1 MAAPAKLRKFNM
13 GIIVLVLALLL
24 TMVVAFVFLAFFSF
38 APVLCA
44 CCVGILYVIG
54 LYLGFES
61 KAWHHAQEFENRF
74 WTVMAFLFS
83 TALFYSKDSPFA
95 IGRYSTSLGC
105 VLVIAFTLAVQF
117 LDRHIHREQLANQG
131 RITRSQLP
139 LATKDINLAH
149 TKTSI
154 IAQCVASVDPIYLPS
169 TINLIVNGDAVKG
182 QEQRVLDI
190 LMKAEKTELNYIL
203 GHIQLAL
210 LFYKV
215 KDPCR
220 THICQLLCETRV
232 MELTVNS
239 RAIVLDALMLMKLSA
254 HAKGE
259 LWAKNILLRT
269 TGDDLSILKSTT
281 DSKGT
286 IHTMHQLVYHDI
298 RSDSVRTAVLNHIQR
313 QARFQLA
320 HMQISTKN
328 IGGKR
333 KQLEWRKVLSDVD
346 DTLESSGGMWPAG
359 VDRSYPRHTVYPG
372 VLAFYRELDLGPNA
386 PSSTWEPGR
395 LGNLTFISARP
406 HVYKDLSEKKSI
418 KKFDRLHSTRGL
430 HCLPSMLAG
439 SVASG
444 TAFVVKG
451 DLEPMALKKFENFR
465 EYYAIYPEYKH
476 IFIGDNGQGDVRAA
490 QLIADT
496 YGPSV
501 LEAGYFHLVQPLE
514 STHGFVDKDTYKRQN
529 IFFFETYVGA
539 AVRAY
544 RMHQISKRGLHQV
557 AEEASATFLA
567 MQWKPHDADRR
578 ELNRI
583 KLNAD
588 FALANEILQE
598 QSVPLIGKPQKYDVG
613 TCMETPFGN
622 GMLVAYNAVTGIYSV
637 DLIEWWSRS
646 GHTKVYLPEDSLS
659 NAKRPLNDFS
669 LATVAI
675 SIQHS
680 HNPASYV
687 RTSMVSSMDPLLLSQ
702 GVVPLRTAVSTPF
715 GPGVVLAYRP
725 DHIYVIQLSTLNRKA
740 HCQRDHVRAL
750 VVPQDNTPS
759 PSSSSR
765 SFVRSSIGYIAK
777 KLKVGF
783 MTSPSQGPTLSS
795 PVLGIDSPEL
805 MALEAT
811 TAPFPTHSRVLTP
824 FGVAVVVAFK
834 APVYEVHLVD
844 TALASAKVA
853 VQQAHVS
860 LLSTPH
866 PDHHPLPVQSLVVA
880 APFGYGRVR
889 RFRSKDSIYEV
900 EFVQNRHGMVG
911 FIHASKVAPV
921 QQPTPRRWNVQT
933 RVQTPFGPGVVAVET
948 NERGVVGV
956 TLSAASLHQSKVFV
970 QADALVEELEV
981 KPSLGLL
988 SRLRRSTMWFESKPH
1003 DAATAMLPVNPPAVH
1018 PKLGKPV
1025 RTLWGP
1031 GILTAVRPTDNVHI
1045 VMFKTG
1051 MQAFLVAGSVGEV
1064 VQAAMGEVVKTPYG
1078 KGVVLTYHPTRT
1090 GVFIVQFSFG
1100 IGYIQARDLERLPDR
1115 DPPASCAIM

>member
-1 MAAPAKLRKFNM
+1 MGAPAKARKSNM

-24 TMVVAFVFLAFFSF
+24 TMVVSFLFLAFFSY

-131 RITRSQLP
+131 RITRPQL
-139 LATKDINLAH
+139 TKDINTAH

-169 TINLIVNGDAVKG
+169 TINLIVNGEQVKG

-190 LMKAEKTELNYIL
+190 LTKAEKTELNYIL

-239 RAIVLDALMLMKLSA
+239 RAIVLDALMLMKLTA

-269 TGDDLSILKSTT
+269 TGDDLSIVHSIMITSWYMLRCN
-281 DSKGT
+281 
-286 IHTMHQLVYHDI
+286 IV
-298 RSDSVRTAVLNHIQR
+298 AVLNHIQR
-313 QARFQLA
+313 QAKFQLA

-359 VDRSYPRHTVYPG
+359 GDQSYPRHTVYPG
-372 VLAFYRELDLGPNA
+372 VITFYRELDLGPNNMA
-386 PSSTWEPGR
+386 ASSSTWEDGR

-451 DLEPMALKKFENFR
+451 DLEPMALKKFDNFR

-496 YGPSV
+496 YGSSV

-514 STHGFVDKDTYKRQN
+514 STHGFTDKDTYKRQN
-529 IFFFETYVGA
+529 IFFFDTYVGA
-539 AVRAY
+539 AVQAY
-544 RMHQISKRGLHQV
+544 RLHQISKRGLQQV

-578 ELNRI
+578 EANRV
-583 KLNAD
+583 KLNVD
-588 FALANEILQE
+588 FTSANEILQE
-598 QSVPLIGKPQKYDVG
+598 QSVPLIGKPQRYDVG
-613 TCMETPFGN
+613 TVLETPFGK
-622 GMLVAYNAVTGIYSV
+622 GLIVAYNAVTGIYAV
-637 DLIEWWSRS
+637 DLVEWWTRS
-646 GHTKVYLPEDSLS
+646 ANKQPAKAYLPEASLS
-659 NAKRPLNDFS
+659 RRPLNDFS
-669 LATVAI
+669 LAAVTTTLPP
-675 SIQHS
+675 S
-680 HNPASYV
+680 HNPGSYV
-687 RTSMVSSMDPLLLSQ
+687 RASMVSSMDPLLLSQ
-702 GVVPLRTAVSTPF
+702 GVLPLRTPVVTPF
-715 GPGVVLAYRP
+715 GPGVVLSYRP
-725 DHIYVIQLSTLNRKA
+725 DDVYIVQVQHVGTLY
-740 HCQRDHVRAL
+740 CQRHV
-750 VVPQDNTPS
+750 VSVPPDS
-759 PSSSSR
+759 APSSRS

-777 KLKVGF
+777 KFKF
-783 MTSPSQGPTLSS
+783 MASPSQGPASSSSS
-795 PVLGIDSPEL
+795 PPNLLDDLTTLDERTFPE
-805 MALEAT
+805 
-811 TAPFPTHSRVLTP
+811 HS
-824 FGVAVVVAFK
+824 
-834 APVYEVHLVD
+834 
-844 TALASAKVA
+844 
-853 VQQAHVS
+853 
-860 LLSTPH
+860 
-866 PDHHPLPVQSLVVA
+866 
-880 APFGYGRVR
+880 
-889 RFRSKDSIYEV
+889 
-900 EFVQNRHGMVG
+900 
-911 FIHASKVAPV
+911 
-921 QQPTPRRWNVQT
+921 
-933 RVQTPFGPGVVAVET
+933 RVQTPFGVGVVVSYARDVYRVTLVDPALALVTVSVQTRHVTLLSPPGDSAHHHPFRVHTLVSVAPFGIGRVQRFRPKHSIYQVQFVASSGGSMVGYVHASTVRPVVRPRRLVRQWAVHTKVQSPFGRGIVSAAT
-948 NERGVVGV
+948 NDAGVVGV
-956 TLSAASLHQSKVFV
+956 TLSASRLEHFQVFV
-970 QADALVEELEV
+970 QADALVEELV
-981 KPSLGLL
+981 PVRGSGLGLL
-988 SRLRRSTMWFESKPH
+988 SRLRRTTMWFDSKPPPEK
-1003 DAATAMLPVNPPAVH
+1003 DPVVAGGGAAEAAAPPPN

-1031 GILTAVRPTDNVHI
+1031 GVLEAVRPADDVH
-1045 VMFKTG
+1045 VVAFKSG
-1051 MQAFLVAGSVGEV
+1051 MLAFLDAASVGDV
-1064 VQAAMGEVVKTPYG
+1064 VAAAMGDVVKTPFG
-1078 KGVVLTYHPTRT
+1078 QGVVLGYRRR
-1090 GVFIVQFSFG
+1090 VFVVQFSYAV
-1100 IGYIQARDLERLPDR
+1100 GYIQPRDLERLPDKA
-1115 DPPASCAIM
+1115 PPAACAIM